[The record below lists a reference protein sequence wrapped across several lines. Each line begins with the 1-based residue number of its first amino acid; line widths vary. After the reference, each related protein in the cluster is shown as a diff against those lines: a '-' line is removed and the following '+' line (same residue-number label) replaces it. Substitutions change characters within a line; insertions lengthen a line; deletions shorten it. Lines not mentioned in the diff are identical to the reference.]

1 MASVTSKRQLEI
13 YECKT
18 DDGGTGLQFGGGP
31 LFMGYDAGDLMRL
44 LGAVFHDGN
53 DEPLDGDLLELAE
66 QYLDPS
72 KAEARRETLRGFDAY
87 DRESELLNEYLRNHD
102 DAWDDAKEAF

>member
-18 DDGGTGLQFGGGP
+18 DDGGTGLQFGDGP

-44 LGAVFHDGN
+44 LGEIFIDHGN
-53 DEPLDGDLLELAE
+53 AGGIEYDDEPVDGDLLELAE
-66 QYLDPS
+66 QYLDQS
-72 KAEARRETLRGFDAY
+72 KAEARRETLREWARGY
-87 DRESELLNEYLRNHD
+87 
-102 DAWDDAKEAF
+102 

>member
-44 LGAVFHDGN
+44 LGAVFHDG
-53 DEPLDGDLLELAE
+53 DDPADGDLLELAE
-66 QYLDPS
+66 QYLDPA
-72 KAEARRETLRGFDAY
+72 KAEARREQLREWARGY
-87 DRESELLNEYLRNHD
+87 
-102 DAWDDAKEAF
+102 